1 MSDTVN
7 PERQILGKIFDTI
20 VRSLH
25 GIPDVTSTKASTLRT
40 VTPILELA
48 QTWIVQTYRHRERGD
63 TILIEYIGA
72 EGSIRLALPA
82 DVANCIAR
90 QRDALTAKSRSRAAR
105 EEGQEREQAAG
116 GTSRC
121 LTPWTVPARA
131 ATRLPGGSAR
141 TTRGKTSSP
150 ARSGSPPGKNRPGL
164 SRRLPYLPRPR
175 HSSTPRPRPTSR
187 LRAGRPRAEGLA

>member
-105 EEGQEREQAAG
+105 AEPRRPKAAG
-116 GTSRC
+116 IQPGFLKGKKGKKGSK
-121 LTPWTVPARA
+121 P
-131 ATRLPGGSAR
+131 PGGQAD
-141 TTRGKTSSP
+141 
-150 ARSGSPPGKNRPGL
+150 A
-164 SRRLPYLPRPR
+164 
-175 HSSTPRPRPTSR
+175 
-187 LRAGRPRAEGLA
+187 